1 MDSVVGLFPGL
12 LGAEF
17 QRLDAPVRELHRG
30 VGGDWRGSAS
40 VTRAKGWLAAIACR
54 VAGLPP
60 DMRDAPLRFELRC
73 DGKQEVWTRWFG
85 TSPAMASR
93 LRADGRHLV
102 EHLGPAK
109 VRFALQAKEGSLYWE
124 AIGLK
129 VLGIALPR
137 HAFDL
142 RARIGGKD
150 GQYQFLIEVRVA
162 GLGALIRY
170 EGALGVQA

>member
-1 MDSVVGLFPGL
+1 MERQVALFPGL

-17 QRLDAPVRELHRG
+17 EGLHAPVRALHRG
-30 VGGDWRGSAS
+30 TGGSWQGTAS
-40 VTRAKGWLAAIACR
+40 VTRAKGWLASLACR

-60 DMRDAPLRFELRC
+60 DMQDAPLRFELRSSAE
-73 DGKQEVWTRWFG
+73 QEVWTRWFG
-85 TSPAMASR
+85 DSPAMSSR
-93 LRADGRHLV
+93 LRAEGRHLV

-109 VRFALQAKEGSLYWE
+109 VRFALQAVHGSLHWE
-124 AIGLK
+124 ADGLQ

-137 HAFDL
+137 RAFDL
-142 RARIGGKD
+142 RARIGGMD

-170 EGALGVQA
+170 EGTLNVEA

>member
-30 VGGDWRGSAS
+30 AGGDWRGSAS
-40 VTRAKGWLAAIACR
+40 VTRAKGWVAAIACR

-60 DMRDAPLRFELRC
+60 DMRDAPLRFELRS
-73 DGKQEVWTRWFG
+73 DARQEIWTRWFG
-85 TSPAMASR
+85 SSTAMSSR
-93 LRADGRHLV
+93 LQADGRHLV

-109 VRFALQAKEGSLYWE
+109 VRFALQVEQGSLHWQ
-124 AIGLK
+124 AVGLK
-129 VLGIALPR
+129 VFGLALPR
-137 HAFDL
+137 RAFDL
-142 RARIGGKD
+142 RARIDGKD
-150 GQYQFLIEVRVA
+150 GQYHFLIEVRVA

-170 EGALGVQA
+170 EGRLGVQA